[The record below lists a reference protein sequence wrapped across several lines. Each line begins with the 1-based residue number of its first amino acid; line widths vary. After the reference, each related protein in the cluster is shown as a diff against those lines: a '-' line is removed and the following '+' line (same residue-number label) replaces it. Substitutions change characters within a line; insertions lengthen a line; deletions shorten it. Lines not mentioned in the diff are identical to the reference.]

1 MFSTNN
7 LPAEY
12 LGANLGFE
20 PQEFEYMLE
29 MGDKS
34 KLKDL
39 MKPLVSQFQ
48 QSSSQ
53 NVSINKQQTNSNSNA
68 SITEGG
74 RPQKD
79 VADMQD
85 SGEKSR
91 EYKENRV
98 GEE

>member
-1 MFSTNN
+1 MNTMSN
-7 LPAEY
+7 
-12 LGANLGFE
+12 
-20 PQEFEYMLE
+20 
-29 MGDKS
+29 
-34 KLKDL
+34 
-39 MKPLVSQFQ
+39 KPGS
-48 QSSSQ
+48 
-53 NVSINKQQTNSNSNA
+53 
-68 SITEGG
+68 EGG

>member
-1 MFSTNN
+1 MTSADCPVEDLMAKTGCEPFEMKSFINWTNKMD
-7 LPAEY
+7 L
-12 LGANLGFE
+12 
-20 PQEFEYMLE
+20 
-29 MGDKS
+29 KS
-34 KLKDL
+34 K
-39 MKPLVSQFQ
+39 MKPL
-48 QSSSQ
+48 QSMNTMS
-53 NVSINKQQTNSNSNA
+53 NKPGS
-68 SITEGG
+68 EGG